1 MGFLDSLFGG
11 TKPPST
17 KQVDSTVLVLQ
28 RRHGEPAFRYEAADK
43 LLGWGT
49 PEAVEGLLQRFTVTV
64 ALETSDDEEKAY
76 IVDKIV
82 ETIGSDAIPAIEK
95 YLRREEQVNWPLR
108 LLQRLV
114 QPDEFKGKVLRI
126 LASLDVHFDKN
137 PGRKVE
143 LIHAL
148 VEFSADPEVADTVA
162 AFLDDTDDTV
172 RIAAAQLLTQSG
184 REKDFGALVDSLLA
198 SPDRPRV
205 KNALLQALLDK
216 PAALKGRRAEV
227 EPLLDAGL
235 FMTNEGTLR
244 RLGQ

>member
-1 MGFLDSLFGG
+1 MGLLDSLFGG
-11 TKPPST
+11 NKPPST
-17 KQVDSTVLVLQ
+17 KQVASTVTVLQ

-43 LLGWGT
+43 LLAWRT
-49 PEAVEGLLQRFTVTV
+49 PEAIEGLLQRFTVTV
-64 ALETSDDEEKAY
+64 ALETSDDDEKAY

-82 ETIGSDAIPAIEK
+82 EGIGRDAIPAIEK

-114 QPDEFKGKVLRI
+114 EADDFKARVLRI

-143 LIHAL
+143 MIHAL
-148 VEFSADPEVADTVA
+148 MEFSGDPEVADTVT

-172 RIAAAQLLTQSG
+172 RIAASQLLTQSG
-184 REKDFGALVDSLLA
+184 REKDFGALIDSLLA

-216 PAALKGRRAEV
+216 PAALKGRRAEI
-227 EPLLDAGL
+227 EPLLEEGQFL
-235 FMTNEGTLR
+235 TNEGTLR